1 VEGVLWLPLV
11 ALLKLVEWAQWGMS
25 KSLPTSKERRYV
37 MRSAAMQS
45 LTNDIL
51 TRHPGAT
58 IWGIGDDAHKTH
70 SSDHNEDDTAGSKAA
85 QSDSDSTAEHRAID
99 VKVNSAFPRSVV
111 RPLIAEILSNQR
123 NKHFSGWAA
132 KDEDGSPW
140 LASVLGGDDM
150 FCNQGDPV
158 GSGKAAV
165 LQVELN
171 ILLQFM
177 GESQL
182 LTVDDDYGSKTAAA
196 LLHVG
201 CGNAA
206 NNGSVYWVGEYTT
219 LQRRLRE
226 MEAAQAVKTHLNAVN
241 HGSINL
247 PESIQFTIP
256 AQNITAPLV
265 QED

>member
-1 VEGVLWLPLV
+1 
-11 ALLKLVEWAQWGMS
+11 
-25 KSLPTSKERRYV
+25 

-123 NKHFSGWAA
+123 NKDRLYYINFENSQWSRSNGWVERDNSDDPHPDHAHFSGWAA